1 MRIRRILAAVIATAA
16 LAGLG
21 LTGAATAT
29 AQGAPSYVTPSEC
42 KQGGGTADLAD
53 IWPSGPW
60 TAAPSTGASAAPTP
74 TAASSPGGRRF

>member
-29 AQGAPSYVTPSEC
+29 AATAQGAPTYVTPSQCE
-42 KQGGGTADLAD
+42 QGGGVADLTD
-53 IWPSGPW
+53 NLCK
-60 TAAPSTGASAAPTP
+60 
-74 TAASSPGGRRF
+74 GGTHNGERID